1 MIISFP
7 SPPPPP
13 PPVPF
18 SVSRASR
25 LTKDRR
31 TEGGLG
37 IGAGIRC
44 TRESRVNSRH
54 WSESSRRKGRE
65 IGIPKKE
72 KSLVRPRWRGGAD
85 SARSGNSGE
94 RRRERERER
103 RRSGEEGGT
112 SEGGGTRRRGR
123 TKDGALLRGGAA
135 QERGEVAEGK
145 AAGRRTKET
154 RKEKRR
160 EEKPAGREA
169 SRTKTQVHIQ
179 GDVGR
184 WPGVTSIKDGL
195 TSTDRPTAGTRY
207 YTRPIPF
214 HRQLCEPG

>member
-1 MIISFP
+1 MNP
-7 SPPPPP
+7 
-13 PPVPF
+13 
-18 SVSRASR
+18 R
-25 LTKDRR
+25 
-31 TEGGLG
+31 GGRG
-37 IGAGIRC
+37 
-44 TRESRVNSRH
+44 
-54 WSESSRRKGRE
+54 GRGGGG

-72 KSLVRPRWRGGAD
+72 KSLACPRWRGGVEIA
-85 SARSGNSGE
+85 ARREGE
-94 RRRERERER
+94 RERERER
-103 RRSGEEGGT
+103 EGKAREDEGWRAVARWCGARASGEE
-112 SEGGGTRRRGR
+112 EG
-123 TKDGALLRGGAA
+123 
-135 QERGEVAEGK
+135 AEGK

-214 HRQLCEPG
+214 LHRQLCEPG

>member
-65 IGIPKKE
+65 VGIPKKE
-72 KSLVRPRWRGGAD
+72 KSLVRPRWREGAD

-94 RRRERERER
+94 RRRERERGGGAVKREER
-103 RRSGEEGGT
+103 RRVVGHEGEGGRRMARCCEVVRRKSVARWRRGRRQEEGR
-112 SEGGGTRRRGR
+112 RRRGR
-123 TKDGALLRGGAA
+123 RS
-135 QERGEVAEGK
+135 EGK
-145 AAGRRTKET
+145 RSR
-154 RKEKRR
+154 
-160 EEKPAGREA
+160 PAGR
-169 SRTKTQVHIQ
+169 QVERRHKFISKEMW
-179 GDVGR
+179 D
-184 WPGVTSIKDGL
+184 DG
-195 TSTDRPTAGTRY
+195 P
-207 YTRPIPF
+207 
-214 HRQLCEPG
+214 E